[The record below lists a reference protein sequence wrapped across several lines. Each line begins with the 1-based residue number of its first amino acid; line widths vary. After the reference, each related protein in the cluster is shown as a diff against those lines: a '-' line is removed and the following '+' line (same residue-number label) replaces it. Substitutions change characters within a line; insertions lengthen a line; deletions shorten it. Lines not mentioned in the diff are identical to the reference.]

1 MPVISDQCMGVRM
14 VSAMKRWLRVLCF
27 EGRALSAAALF
38 GGLLLGSA
46 ALGAAELQTATPE
59 SVGIDSER
67 LTRLSTLAADYVEQ
81 GKLAGVVTL
90 VNRGGKIVFTDTVG
104 HRAINDKT
112 PLKHTDLFRIYSMTK
127 PITAIAAMQLY
138 ERGAFHM
145 SDPITKW
152 LPELNAL
159 TVLTEDGERVPVN
172 RPPTMQE
179 LLTHT
184 AGFSYGFDPRD
195 PVDQAYRKA
204 DLWAAKDLD
213 EFVAK
218 VGELPLKHQPGV
230 AWHYSIAVD
239 LTGLIVERI
248 SGQPFDEYLQT
259 HLFEPLGMVDTFFE
273 VPPEKLSRFLPN
285 HRWSY
290 EAGKVIRI
298 DGLVPELGGRP
309 TSRAMGNFTEVT
321 LFSGGG
327 GLVSTARDYMRF
339 AEMLRAG
346 GRLGDQRIIGEK
358 TLQYM
363 TKNHV
368 PAVTGA
374 VGLGES
380 PLARRFKGFGF
391 GLGFGLIEDPVSNG
405 SLSSAGTF
413 MWGGA
418 AGTIFWV
425 DPVEDLVVVSLIQLM
440 VSPWPLREDLRVGV
454 YQALEESYEP

>member
-1 MPVISDQCMGVRM
+1 M
-14 VSAMKRWLRVLCF
+14 VGLFKRWL
-27 EGRALSAAALF
+27 ALLTVSRREKLSVSLAIF
-38 GGLLLGSA
+38 SSLLGSA
-46 ALGAAELQTATPE
+46 ALSESELPNATPE
-59 SVGIDSER
+59 SMGVDSQR
-67 LTRLSTLAADYVEQ
+67 LMRLSILANDYVAK
-81 GKLAGVVTL
+81 GKVAGVVTL
-90 VNRGGKIVFTDTVG
+90 VNRGGKIIFTNAVG

-112 PLKHTDLFRIYSMTK
+112 PLKGTDLFRIYSMTK
-127 PITAIAAMQLY
+127 PVTAIAAMQLY

-145 SDPITKW
+145 ADPITRW
-152 LPELNAL
+152 LPELKSL
-159 TVLTEDGERVPVN
+159 TVLVEDGRRVPVN
-172 RPPTMQE
+172 RSPTMQE

-195 PVDQAYRKA
+195 PVDQAYRQA
-204 DLWAAKDLD
+204 DLWAAKDLE
-213 EFVAK
+213 EFVSK
-218 VGELPLKHQPGV
+218 VGKLPLKHQPGV
-230 AWHYSIAVD
+230 AWHYSISVD

-248 SGQPFDEYLQT
+248 SGLRFDEYLRT
-259 HLFEPLGMVDTFFE
+259 HIFGPLGMVDTFFE
-273 VPPEKLSRFLPN
+273 VPAEKLSRFLPN

-290 EAGKVIRI
+290 NTGKVIPI

-358 TLQYM
+358 TLRYM

-368 PAVTGA
+368 PAVTGTIT
-374 VGLGES
+374 LGES
-380 PLARRFKGFGF
+380 PLASWLKGFGF
-391 GLGFGLIEDPVSNG
+391 GLGFGLIEDPVRNG
-405 SLSSAGTF
+405 SLSSSGTF

-454 YQALEESYEP
+454 YQALEDSYEP